1 MKIAF
6 IYRGD
11 PRHRTANRLSMFQN
25 IAAAKR
31 LGNDVV
37 LITPRE
43 GMSATTASDAVA
55 AALQEFGI
63 GEAVPVQRI
72 PRPTFKGR
80 AKRSFDLLAA
90 CWARA
95 RGFDLIWSR
104 EFHAADKTTA
114 LGLNTV
120 IEHHHPFTARQW
132 KIARRMLSRNSF
144 KGVAAISGAHKDIL
158 LSGGWPED
166 KLVVV
171 HSGVDLSPF
180 TNSDKGR
187 DLREGLAASGQPLIV
202 YAGSLYAGKGC
213 EQVMLAARRL
223 ERAKFVCVGG
233 RDHEVTR
240 FREQVQSLGL
250 TNIEFVGHVPHAL
263 VSSYLLAADIL
274 IAPFTEEARDIA
286 GKIISP
292 FSSPLKLFE
301 YMAAGKPIVASSIGA
316 IPEVITHDET
326 GLLVEPG
333 NVAELVGAISRLLND
348 RALAARLA
356 KGAQRN
362 ARLYTWD
369 KRVARVL
376 EFASRGKPSAHV
388 EDENSQKQC
397 LAPVWKLRRGD

>member
-1 MKIAF
+1 MKIGF

-43 GMSATTASDAVA
+43 GMSATVAADAVA
-55 AALQEFGI
+55 AALQELGI
-63 GEAVPVQRI
+63 GESVPVQRI
-72 PRPTFKGR
+72 PRPTFRGR

-114 LGLNTV
+114 FGLNTI

-132 KIARRMLSRNSF
+132 KIARQMLSRDSF
-144 KGVAAISGAHKDIL
+144 KGVAAISGVHKDTL

-166 KLVVV
+166 RVLVA

-180 TNSDKGR
+180 ANSDKGR
-187 DLREGLAASGQPLIV
+187 NLREALVPSGRPLIV
-202 YAGSLYAGKGC
+202 YAGSLYPGKGC
-213 EQVMLAARRL
+213 EQVMLAAKVL
-223 ERAKFVCVGG
+223 NHAKFVCVGG

-240 FREQVQSLGL
+240 FKEQVRSLGL

-263 VSSYLLAADIL
+263 VSNYLLAADIL

-316 IPEVITHDET
+316 IPEVITHDEN

-333 NVAELVGAISRLLND
+333 NVAELMGAISRLLND
-348 RALAARLA
+348 SALAARLA
-356 KGAQRN
+356 NNAQGN

-376 EFASRGKPSAHV
+376 EFALRGNPAAHV
-388 EDENSQKQC
+388 EDENSQEQC

>member
-1 MKIAF
+1 
-6 IYRGD
+6 
-11 PRHRTANRLSMFQN
+11 MFQN

-31 LGNDVV
+31 LGNEVV

-43 GMSATTASDAVA
+43 GMSATKAEEAVA
-55 AALQEFGI
+55 GALHEFGI
-63 GEAVPVQRI
+63 SETVPVQRI

-90 CWARA
+90 CWART

-114 LGLNTV
+114 FGLSTI

-132 KIARRMLSRNSF
+132 NVAARMLRRDSF
-144 KGVAAISGAHKDIL
+144 KGVAAISGAHKEIL

-166 KLVVV
+166 KVIVV

-180 TNSDKGR
+180 ANSDKGR
-187 DLREGLAASGQPLIV
+187 KMREELAAPGQPLIV

-213 EQVMLAARRL
+213 EQVLLAAGL
-223 ERAKFVCVGG
+223 LARAKFVCVGG

-240 FREQVQSLGL
+240 FRNQVQSLGL
-250 TNIEFVGHVPHAL
+250 TNIDFVGHVPHAL

-274 IAPFTEEARDIA
+274 LAPFTDEARDIA

-316 IPEVITHDET
+316 VPEVIRHDEN

-333 NVAELVGAISRLLND
+333 NVDELVRAISRLLDD
-348 RALAARLA
+348 RALAMRLA
-356 KGAQRN
+356 EGAQRN

-376 EFASRGKPSAHV
+376 DFALRGKPAAHV
-388 EDENSQKQC
+388 EDANSQEQC
-397 LAPVWKLRRGD
+397 LAPVWKLRRGA

>member
-1 MKIAF
+1 
-6 IYRGD
+6 
-11 PRHRTANRLSMFQN
+11 MFQN

-37 LITPRE
+37 LVTPRE
-43 GMSATTASDAVA
+43 GMSATIAADAVA
-55 AALQEFGI
+55 AALQELGI

-72 PRPTFKGR
+72 PRPSFKGR

-95 RGFDLIWSR
+95 HGFDLIWSR
-104 EFHAADKTTA
+104 EFHAADKTTTF
-114 LGLNTV
+114 GLNTI
-120 IEHHHPFTARQW
+120 IEHHHPFTERQW
-132 KIARRMLSRNSF
+132 KIARRMLGRDSF

-166 KLVVV
+166 KVVVV
-171 HSGVDLSPF
+171 HSGVDLAPF
-180 TNSDKGR
+180 TISGKGR
-187 DLREGLAASGQPLIV
+187 NLREGLAASGQPLVV
-202 YAGSLYAGKGC
+202 YSGSLYSGKGC
-213 EQVMLAARRL
+213 EQVMLAAQLL
-223 ERAKFVCVGG
+223 ERVEFVCVGG
-233 RDHEVTR
+233 REHEVTR
-240 FREQVQSLGL
+240 FREQVQALGL

-316 IPEVITHDET
+316 IPEVITHDEN

-333 NVAELVGAISRLLND
+333 NVDELAGAISRLLND
-348 RALAARLA
+348 RALATRLA
-356 KGAQRN
+356 KSAQRS

-376 EFASRGKPSAHV
+376 EFASRGKPAAHV
-388 EDENSQKQC
+388 EDENSQEQC